1 MIIKNMGVED
11 FYGKWISGIKVK
23 YPLVKPTSMN
33 NAFSLSIDMNGLI
46 HMVAASDKAYAYG
59 DRLNELKKRQRLQ
72 QIKDKIHQ
80 IRKNVHRRIISEE
93 VRKKEYPDLSEEERE
108 TKYKT
113 LITSKLAKITPEFIN
128 SHEDI
133 VEEEVG
139 NALFD
144 DFFEEL
150 TNTIDR
156 NCGRFKVSNI
166 LNLAVDGPAPWA
178 KNNQQRARRFRANLE
193 RKSRPTLT
201 EDGFSFNASSNI
213 TPGTAWMQK
222 LDERLRIWIKERSR
236 SQPRPTAITY
246 SSFMVPGEGE
256 HKIISDMRD
265 LVIDSRG
272 TDGINVIMGKDADL
286 VILSVLS
293 PLDHIVVNREKYDD
307 NVDIDQ
313 LKLAILQEMNFVK
326 RSDKRDEA
334 TLQRICLQDFV
345 LITFFVG
352 NDFLPRIYHFKDVQ
366 ASLDMFINIYK
377 SAKVRLT
384 NLEGDILWE
393 NFYAYLSLVKEQEAA
408 FLFGILDAD
417 WTHPP
422 EVLRAS
428 LDEDGELDMEYF
440 ENLWYS
446 NALMP
451 RSEKG
456 IDMMNKVFDV
466 QSPDISDITEM
477 TRLYLYGLQWVFT
490 YYTTNNARKDF
501 IYPYHYAPLFD
512 EILNVIS
519 SLVREE
525 IEPINHQTVSYRVSR
540 MNSMKR
546 LDKVA
551 QIPHQLAMV
560 TPPPINEILLE
571 PKLYKYVSYKF
582 PLGSLSDLVPV
593 TFEQELDTISGDK
606 THQSLVFLPNIDI
619 PRVMNKIRPS
629 SLSAQMKAMIANQK
643 VIKEQNSFSAF
654 AARGGRGGSRGGR
667 GGRGKRG
674 VSASS

>member
-11 FYGKWISGIKVK
+11 FYGKWINGIKQK

-46 HMVAASDKAYAYG
+46 HMVAANEKAYAYG
-59 DRLNELKKRQRLQ
+59 DRLNEAKKRQRLEE
-72 QIKDKIHQ
+72 IKVKIHQ
-80 IRKNVHRRIISEE
+80 IRKKVHHQIISEE
-93 VRKKEYPDLSEEERE
+93 VKKKEYSELSEEERE

-113 LITSKLAKITPEFIN
+113 LITGKLAKLTPEWIVK
-128 SHEDI
+128 HESL
-133 VEEEVG
+133 VEEEVSD
-139 NALFD
+139 ALFN
-144 DFFEEL
+144 DFFNEL
-150 TNTIDR
+150 TNTIDK

-193 RKSRPTLT
+193 RQARATLT
-201 EDGFSFNASSNI
+201 QDAFSFNASSNI
-213 TPGTAWMQK
+213 TPGTKWMQK
-222 LDERLRIWIKERSR
+222 LDDRLKVWIKERSG
-236 SQPRPTAITY
+236 SQPRPSAITY

-272 TDGINVIMGKDADL
+272 SDGINVIMGKDADL

-313 LKLAILQEMNFVK
+313 LKIAILKEMNFIQK
-326 RSDKRDEA
+326 SDKRTEA
-334 TLQRICLQDFV
+334 EIQKICFQDFV

-366 ASLDMFINIYK
+366 ASLDMFLNIYK
-377 SAKVRLT
+377 TAKVRLT

-393 NFYAYLSLVKEQEAA
+393 NFYTYLSLVKEQQAV
-408 FLFGILDAD
+408 FLFGILDAE

-422 EVLRAS
+422 LVLQAC
-428 LDEDGELDMEYF
+428 LDESDELDLEKF
-440 ENLWYS
+440 EILWYS

-451 RSEKG
+451 RNDKG
-456 IDMMNKVFDV
+456 VDMMKKMFDV
-466 QSPDISDITEM
+466 ENPDISDIMEM
-477 TRLYLYGLQWVFT
+477 TRQYLYGLQWVFT

-501 IYPYHYAPLFD
+501 IYPYYYAPLLD
-512 EILNVIS
+512 EILNCIAAV
-519 SLVREE
+519 VNEE
-525 IEPINHQTVSYRVSR
+525 IPMINHQSVSYRVSR
-540 MNSMKR
+540 RNNMKR
-546 LDKVA
+546 LDKVS

-560 TPPPINEILLE
+560 TPPPVNEILLE
-571 PKLYKYVSYKF
+571 PKLYKYVSYTY
-582 PLGSLSDLVPV
+582 PLGPLSDLVPV

-619 PRVMNKIRPS
+619 PRVMNKIRIS
-629 SLSAQMKAMIANQK
+629 TLSAEMKAMIKNQK
-643 VIKEQNSFSAF
+643 VIKELNRFSAV
-654 AARGGRGGSRGGR
+654 ANRGGRGGSFSRGGR
-667 GGRGKRG
+667 GGKRG
-674 VSASS
+674 ISA